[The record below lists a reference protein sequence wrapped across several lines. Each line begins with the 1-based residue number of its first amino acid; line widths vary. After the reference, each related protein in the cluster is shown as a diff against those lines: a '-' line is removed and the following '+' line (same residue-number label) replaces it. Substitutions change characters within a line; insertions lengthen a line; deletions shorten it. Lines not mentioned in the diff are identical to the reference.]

1 MGKPTGFKEFGRST
15 PTRQPVED
23 RLQNFHE
30 FYTEWN
36 DKEAQEQGSRCMNC
50 AVPFCMSGCPLGN
63 LIPDFNDLVYKNQWE
78 GALKELHSTNNFPEF
93 TGRICPA
100 PCEASCVLNINQD
113 PVTIEYIEK
122 AISDKG
128 WQEDWIKPEPPKV
141 RSGKKVAIVGSGP
154 AGLAAAQQLN
164 RTGHHV
170 TVYERSHRVGGLLAL
185 GIPDFKLE
193 KYVIDRRIDQM
204 EKEGVVFI
212 TNIEIGIDVPASILA
227 DDFDVLL
234 LTGGSTIPRNLEIP
248 GRELKGV
255 HFAMEFLTQQNNVN
269 AGLPV
274 AEKERIVTTEKKVV
288 ILGGGDTG
296 SDCLG
301 TSHRQGA
308 SQVHQ
313 LELLPE
319 PPEERGENDR
329 WPNWPMIIRTS
340 SSHEEGGLRDYNILT
355 KKFTGENGVLKKLH
369 GVRLEWGEPD
379 ENGRPQMI
387 EVGGSEFEIETDYV
401 FLALGFLHPQHEGTV
416 KELGLDLD
424 PRGNVKT
431 DSNKMTNTP
440 GVFAAGDMSRGQSL
454 VVWALAEGRE
464 AARGIDEYL
473 MGETSLP
480 KSASSYIG

>member
-1 MGKPTGFKEFGRST
+1 
-15 PTRQPVED
+15 
-23 RLQNFHE
+23 
-30 FYTEWN
+30 
-36 DKEAQEQGSRCMNC
+36 
-50 AVPFCMSGCPLGN
+50 
-63 LIPDFNDLVYKNQWE
+63 
-78 GALKELHSTNNFPEF
+78 
-93 TGRICPA
+93 
-100 PCEASCVLNINQD
+100 
-113 PVTIEYIEK
+113 
-122 AISDKG
+122 
-128 WQEDWIKPEPPKV
+128 
-141 RSGKKVAIVGSGP
+141 
-154 AGLAAAQQLN
+154 
-164 RTGHHV
+164 
-170 TVYERSHRVGGLLAL
+170 
-185 GIPDFKLE
+185 
-193 KYVIDRRIDQM
+193 M

-269 AGLPV
+269 AGLVVP
-274 AEKERIVTTEKKVV
+274 EKERIVTTEKKVA

-416 KELGLDLD
+416 EELGLDLD

-480 KSASSYIG
+480 KSAGSYIG

>member
-274 AEKERIVTTEKKVV
+274 AEKERIMTTEKKVV

>member
-15 PTRQPVED
+15 PERQPVGD

-100 PCEASCVLNINQD
+100 TCEASCVLNINQD

-128 WQEDWIKPEPPKV
+128 WREDWIKPEPPKV

-269 AGLPV
+269 AGLVVP
-274 AEKERIVTTEKKVV
+274 EKERIVTTEKKVA

-379 ENGRPQMI
+379 ENGRSQMI
-387 EVGGSEFEIETDYV
+387 EVEGSEFEIETDYV

-473 MGETSLP
+473 MGETGLP
-480 KSASSYIG
+480 KSAGSYIG

>member
-15 PTRQPVED
+15 PERQPVGD

-274 AEKERIVTTEKKVV
+274 AEKERIMTTEKKVV

>member
-1 MGKPTGFKEFGRST
+1 MGKPTGFKEFGRTT
-15 PTRQPVED
+15 PLRQAVGE
-23 RLQNFHE
+23 RLSSFHE
-30 FYTEWN
+30 FYTEWD
-36 DKEAQEQGSRCMNC
+36 DKEAERQGSRCMNC

-63 LIPDFNDLVYKNQWE
+63 LIPDFNDLIYKKQWE
-78 GALKELHSTNNFPEF
+78 NALKELHSTNNFPEF

-128 WQEDWIKPEPPKV
+128 WQEGWIKPQLPEV
-141 RSGKKVAIVGSGP
+141 RSGKKIAVIGSGP
-154 AGLAAAQQLN
+154 AGLATAQQLN
-164 RTGHHV
+164 RAGHNV

-193 KYVIDRRIDQM
+193 KNVVDRRVDQM
-204 EKEGVVFI
+204 EQEGVKFI
-212 TNIEIGIDVPASILA
+212 TNTEVGKDVSASKLA
-227 DDFDVLL
+227 NENDVLI
-234 LTGGSTIPRNLEIP
+234 LTGGSTVPRDLDIP

-255 HFAMEFLTQQNNVN
+255 HYAMEFLTQQNNVN

-274 AEKERIVTTEKKVV
+274 EEKNRILATGKNVV

-308 SQVHQ
+308 NQVHQ

-319 PPEERGENDR
+319 PPEERIENDR
-329 WPNWPMIIRTS
+329 WPNWPMILRTS
-340 SSHEEGGLRDYNILT
+340 SSHEEGGIRDYNILT
-355 KKFTGENGVLKKLH
+355 KKFTGQHGVLKKLH
-369 GVRLEWGEPD
+369 GVKLNWGEPD
-379 ENGRPQMI
+379 QNGRPKMI
-387 EVGGSEFEIETDYV
+387 EIEGSEFEIETDYV
-401 FLALGFLHPQHEGTV
+401 FLALGFLHPQHEGMV
-416 KELGLDLD
+416 EELGLELD

-431 DSNKMTNTP
+431 NSNKMTNVP
-440 GVFAAGDMSRGQSL
+440 GIFAAGDMSRGQSL

-464 AARGIDEYL
+464 AARGVDEYL
-473 MGETSLP
+473 MGETNLP
-480 KSASSYIG
+480 RSAGSYIA

>member
-15 PTRQPVED
+15 PTRQPVGD

-274 AEKERIVTTEKKVV
+274 AEKERIMTTEKKVV

>member
-128 WQEDWIKPEPPKV
+128 WQEGWIKPEPPKV

>member
-15 PTRQPVED
+15 PKRQPVGD

-36 DKEAQEQGSRCMNC
+36 DDAAQVQGSRCMNC

-63 LIPDFNDLVYKNQWE
+63 LIPDFNDLVYKKQWE

-100 PCEASCVLNINQD
+100 PCEASCVLNINLD

-128 WQEDWIKPEPPKV
+128 WQEGWIKPEPPKV

-170 TVYERSHRVGGLLAL
+170 TVYERSHRIGGLLAL

-193 KYVIDRRIDQM
+193 KYVIDRRVDQM
-204 EKEGVVFI
+204 EKEGVIFF
-212 TNIEIGIDVPASILA
+212 TDIEIGTDVPASKLA
-227 DDFDVLL
+227 DDFDVVL
-234 LTGGSTIPRNLEIP
+234 LTGGSTIPRDLDVP
-248 GRELKGV
+248 GRGLKGV

-269 AGLPV
+269 AGFV
-274 AEKERIVTTEKKVV
+274 VEEKDRIVTTEKNVV

-308 SQVHQ
+308 GQVHQ

-319 PPEERGENDR
+319 PPEERQENDR
-329 WPNWPMIIRTS
+329 WPNWPMILRTS

-369 GVRLEWGEPD
+369 GVKLEWGKSD

-387 EVGGSEFEIETDYV
+387 EIEGSEFEIETDYV
-401 FLALGFLHPQHEGTV
+401 FLALGFLHPQHEGPV
-416 KELGLDLD
+416 KELKLDLD

-431 DSNKMTNTP
+431 DSNKMTNVQ
-440 GVFAAGDMSRGQSL
+440 GIFAAGDMSRGQSL

-480 KSASSYIG
+480 KSAGSYIG

>member
-212 TNIEIGIDVPASILA
+212 TNIEIGIDMPASILA